1 MPKYKRTVNKNLLLS
16 LIKYNGHSFA
26 SLGKV
31 LKPPLTRSV
40 VCRICDPDHPHKPEK
55 RILEISELFH
65 VPHLI
70 LFPFV
75 PVNGSKTKNQ
85 DKSTDVE
92 VS

>member
-1 MPKYKRTVNKNLLLS
+1 MPKYKRIVNKNLLLS
-16 LIKYNGHSFA
+16 LIKYNGFNFA
-26 SLGKV
+26 SLGRA
-31 LKPPLTRSV
+31 LDPPLSRSV
-40 VCRICDPDHPHKPEK
+40 VCRICNPDHPYKPEN

-75 PVNGSKTKNQ
+75 PVKDSKTKNQ
-85 DKSTDVE
+85 DKSTGVE

>member
-16 LIKYNGHSFA
+16 LIKFNGHNFA

-31 LKPPLTRSV
+31 MKPPLSRSV
-40 VCRICDPDHPHKPEK
+40 VCRICNPDHPYKPES

-65 VPHLI
+65 IPHLI

-75 PVNGSKTKNQ
+75 RIQDSDPENQRKT
-85 DKSTDVE
+85 TDVE
-92 VS
+92 GS